1 MTFYAWLIIGF
12 IIVCVIALVVVVIK
26 CAKRIK

>member
-1 MTFYAWLIIGF
+1 MTFYTWLVIGF

-26 CAKRIK
+26 CAKGIK